1 MPEETRDCNTGPL
14 KAKKAYAPPSVTKV
28 PLRPEEA
35 VLGFCKNNVTAG
47 PRGGGACRAVGVC
60 ATTGS

>member
-1 MPEETRDCNTGPL
+1 MDDTRANGAGTR
-14 KAKKAYAPPSVTKV
+14 KARRAYAPPSVTKV

-47 PRGGGACRAVGVC
+47 PRGGNCKALGVC
-60 ATTGS
+60 STAGS

>member
-1 MPEETRDCNTGPL
+1 MTEETRDGNTGPL
-14 KAKKAYAPPSVTKV
+14 KAKRAYAPPSVTKV

-47 PRGGGACRAVGVC
+47 PRGGNCRAVGVC
-60 ATTGS
+60 STAGS